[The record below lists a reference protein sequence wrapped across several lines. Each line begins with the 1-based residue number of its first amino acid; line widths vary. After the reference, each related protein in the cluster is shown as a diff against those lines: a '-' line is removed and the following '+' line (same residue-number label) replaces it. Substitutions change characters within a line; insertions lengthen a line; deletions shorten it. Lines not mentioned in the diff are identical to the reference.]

1 MRTVLPSLHR
11 TDNATILPNVI
22 ELREKPTYVDIAY
35 SFPLTRSVAKRC
47 LHILPSVGSRS
58 VEENQS
64 LSLPISLSAEFVGG
78 GVERGKG
85 SLPCVKSPRR
95 PIPRLRGRLSN
106 SRQSIP
112 SSRNP
117 SLHASQIRETFLHPM
132 KGLRH
137 LSCVVRSCCS
147 FFRLR
152 HLAQNEGTDGHFCT
166 IFFLL
171 EVLINEV

>member
-1 MRTVLPSLHR
+1 MRTVLPSLRR

-35 SFPLTRSVAKRC
+35 SFLLTRSVAKRC

-85 SLPCVKSPRR
+85 SLLRQISPAPHSPFTWAAEQRPTKHSILSEPVPPCIANK
-95 PIPRLRGRLSN
+95 
-106 SRQSIP
+106 
-112 SSRNP
+112 RN
-117 SLHASQIRETFLHPM
+117 LFAS
-132 KGLRH
+132 
-137 LSCVVRSCCS
+137 
-147 FFRLR
+147 
-152 HLAQNEGTDGHFCT
+152 NEGLAPS
-166 IFFLL
+166 FLCSQ
-171 EVLINEV
+171 VLLLVFSTTSPGTE